1 MAPTSCWYSVGVTM
15 AWMRPLSMIQGRF
28 LLTKITIV
36 NYPRPTSGI
45 FDAITVIC
53 NTFADNGSDAM

>member
-1 MAPTSCWYSVGVTM
+1 MGVGTIGS
-15 AWMRPLSMIQGRF
+15 LDFSLGRWVPGVGENYYK
-28 LLTKITIV
+28 LL
-36 NYPRPTSGI
+36 NYPRPTNGI